1 MDSDLLTLLMYLDEG
16 LVKNLSSLILSGYIE
31 IRTSKLIQDRTMV
44 GRAGFDSKES
54 YFDEDRCGE
63 DEREGYKGSNS
74 SLVSQS
80 DVGSASNASLEDR
93 EFARREEE
101 LKTIYT
107 TFSLHSQIMN
117 SLNTAKAVKTF
128 NDITIQEGEV
138 FEGDYVKIH
147 GDLTTES
154 VNSYLDSLLTIFDCY
169 GCDNL
174 NEMLTGNSNKFMNF
188 SVMKTLLSH
197 LLGILNKNNTEDMI
211 LNCGNTPVVINVNDN
226 FFMNSN
232 AYIFDKVDCPC
243 TVFGKVIR
251 VAKSGE
257 CISLLRKTGQDKYYE
272 KVVNNC
278 MPYCDLLERNGI
290 IMPNMP
296 RLRCDGIS
304 LIVVPI
310 SIYM

>member
-1 MDSDLLTLLMYLDEG
+1 MDDDILTLLMYLDEG

-31 IRTSKLIQDRTMV
+31 IRTSRLIQDRTMV
-44 GRAGFDSKES
+44 GRAGFDSREH

-74 SLVSQS
+74 SVVAQN
-80 DVGSASNASLEDR
+80 DVGTAANAGLEDR

-107 TFSLHSQIMN
+107 TFSLHNQIMS
-117 SLNTAKAVKTF
+117 SLNTANAIKVF
-128 NDITIQEGEV
+128 NDRTIQEGEV
-138 FEGDYVKIH
+138 SEGDYVRIH

-174 NEMLTGNSNKFMNF
+174 NKMLSTNNNKFMNF
-188 SVMKTLLSH
+188 TVIKTLLTH
-197 LLGILNKNNTEDMI
+197 LNDILNKNSTEDMI
-211 LNCGNTPVVINVNDN
+211 LNCGDTPVVINVNDN
-226 FFMNSN
+226 FFMNNN

-278 MPYCDLLERNGI
+278 MPYCNFLESNGI

-296 RLRCDGIS
+296 RLSCKGIS

-310 SIYM
+310 SIFM